1 MRIIFLERTNIV
13 KMALAGDGYGGRRPG
28 HARGRI
34 IPSVLLKDCEV
45 LIKEYA
51 TIVEGFSVFP
61 RSFPLLHVRY
71 EEMQMNLSGVLGD
84 VGRFLD
90 VPFDDIVESSV
101 EKLAGHGE
109 DLRARIT
116 NFKEVFEYMSKSKPC
131 LSPMLASD
139 KAEVFPRCT

>member
-1 MRIIFLERTNIV
+1 
-13 KMALAGDGYGGRRPG
+13 MALAGDGYGGRRPG

-51 TIVEGFSVFP
+51 TIVEGFSVLP

-101 EKLAGHGE
+101 EKLAGH
-109 DLRARIT
+109 
-116 NFKEVFEYMSKSKPC
+116 
-131 LSPMLASD
+131 
-139 KAEVFPRCT
+139 